1 MAETDLPAHQ
11 AEDNQVPFETAE
23 EAQDVVLDNG
33 EAQET
38 TEAAPVE
45 ASSEP
50 EVAATDEHGEYSDKV
65 QRRINQLTKRIKDTE
80 RERDE
85 ATRYAQA
92 VQSESNQIKGRL
104 QTLDESY
111 LSEYGGRVSA
121 EQKQVQDELKRATD
135 VGDTEAMVAA
145 QQKIAQLAV
154 AADRYHQAKATK
166 KRQSEQAEAAPPPVQ
181 QQQPMPQ
188 AAPVAPEAPDPKA
201 EEWAERN
208 KWFGAEN
215 EEERTFAAF
224 GIHKRLVETEGF
236 DPQTDDYYDE
246 LDKRIRNAFP
256 QKFEEVK
263 STQSNRPAQTVAGV
277 SRSASTGRRKVRLT
291 PSQVTIAK
299 KLGVPLEEYAKYVKE

>member
-23 EAQDVVLDNG
+23 EAQDVVLENG
-33 EAQET
+33 AAEQEAS
-38 TEAAPVE
+38 PVE
-45 ASSEP
+45 ETAPEPASTAP
-50 EVAATDEHGEYSDKV
+50 DEHDEYSEKV

-92 VQSESNQIKGRL
+92 VQNESNQIKGRL
-104 QTLDESY
+104 QTLDDSY
-111 LSEYGGRVSA
+111 FREY
-121 EQKQVQDELKRATD
+121 
-135 VGDTEAMVAA
+135 
-145 QQKIAQLAV
+145 AQLAV

-181 QQQPMPQ
+181 QQQPVPQ

-246 LDKRIRNAFP
+246 LDKRMRNAFP